1 VASEA
6 KRRNRWKSSFDSL
19 VVQFVLRTTAS
30 IASSFADT
38 SRPCHGHHVLRAY
51 SKNAFVKQYEK
62 DNTFLRIETCSNN
75 LKDFRQKKSLELLPE
90 VAEKLQAVN
99 DRFADAQAENLNVE
113 IDYPL
118 LEELAQPCRLKS
130 QRMAGIRLENDR
142 IVRLLEVLMHSSSH
156 IGGQSAADLHQ
167 TVLDAHHLTASQYT
181 RNQLAY
187 DLRKLRAHGLIERP
201 DNRYVYALSNYGR
214 KAAAMLLIVRNRIL
228 RPIAGSLFGRPPK
241 SSLKP
246 NSKLQAQYRRTTKS
260 FNDPIALLKAA

>member
-1 VASEA
+1 MASEA

-187 DLRKLRAHGLIERP
+187 D
-201 DNRYVYALSNYGR
+201 
-214 KAAAMLLIVRNRIL
+214 
-228 RPIAGSLFGRPPK
+228 
-241 SSLKP
+241 
-246 NSKLQAQYRRTTKS
+246 
-260 FNDPIALLKAA
+260 PIALLKAA